1 MTAELKEELIKFG
14 FDLPAYGAIMLT
26 KIADINTSNYSDL
39 EKYMYDH
46 GWLWLL
52 VLRFGN
58 VIWDLHHKL
67 SKTVTIYE
75 NGEVIKITGYG
86 KIFLELKKLLK

>member
-1 MTAELKEELIKFG
+1 MSAELKDELIKFG

-26 KIADINTSNYSDL
+26 KIADVNTSSFSEL
-39 EKYMYDH
+39 EKYMYNH

-67 SKTVTIYE
+67 SKHVTIYVDDE
-75 NGEVIKITGYG
+75 PVKITGYA
-86 KIFLELKKLLK
+86 KILMELKKLLK

>member
-26 KIADINTSNYSDL
+26 KIADINTSNFSDTEHYL
-39 EKYMYDH
+39 YDH

-67 SKTVTIYE
+67 SKQITVQID
-75 NGEVIKITGYG
+75 GQSVKISGYG
-86 KIFLELKKLLK
+86 KILREIKKLLK

>member
-1 MTAELKEELIKFG
+1 MTAELKEELVKFG
-14 FDLPAYGAIMLT
+14 FDLPAYGTIMLT
-26 KIADINTSNYSDL
+26 KIADVNTSNFSDA
-39 EKYMYDH
+39 ENYMYDH

-67 SKTVTIYE
+67 SKQITVQID
-75 NGEVIKITGYG
+75 GQSVKISGYG
-86 KIFLELKKLLK
+86 KILREIKKLLK

>member
-1 MTAELKEELIKFG
+1 MTAELREEFVKFG

-26 KIADINTSNYSDL
+26 KIADVNTSSFSDL
-39 EKYMYDH
+39 EKYMYEH

-67 SKTVTIYE
+67 SKQVNVQID
-75 NGEVIKITGYG
+75 GQSVKITGYA
-86 KIFLELKKLLK
+86 KIFREIKKLLK

>member
-26 KIADINTSNYSDL
+26 KIADINTSNYSEL

-67 SKTVTIYE
+67 SKTVTVYE
-75 NGEVIKITGYG
+75 NGEAIKITGYA
-86 KIFLELKKLLK
+86 KIFIEFKKLLK

>member
-1 MTAELKEELIKFG
+1 MTTELKEELVKFG

-26 KIADINTSNYSDL
+26 KIADLNTSNFSEL
-39 EKYMYDH
+39 EKYMYNH

-58 VIWDLHHKL
+58 VMWDLHHKL
-67 SKTVTIYE
+67 SKHVTVYE
-75 NGEVIKITGYG
+75 ANEPIKITGYA
-86 KIFLELKKLLK
+86 KILREIKKLLR

>member
-1 MTAELKEELIKFG
+1 MTAELKDELVKFG

-26 KIADINTSNYSDL
+26 KIAEINTTNFSDL

-67 SKTVTIYE
+67 SKHVTIYVDNE
-75 NGEVIKITGYG
+75 PVKITGYA
-86 KIFLELKKLLK
+86 KILLELKKLLK

>member
-1 MTAELKEELIKFG
+1 MTAELKEELVKFG
-14 FDLPAYGAIMLT
+14 FDLPAYGAIMLA

-39 EKYMYDH
+39 EKYMYEH

-75 NGEVIKITGYG
+75 AGESIKITGYG
-86 KIFLELKKLLK
+86 KIYREIKKLLK

>member
-26 KIADINTSNYSDL
+26 KISDINTSNYSDL

-67 SKTVTIYE
+67 SKQVTVYID
-75 NGEVIKITGYG
+75 GQSVKITGYG
-86 KIFLELKKLLK
+86 KIYREIKKLLK

>member
-1 MTAELKEELIKFG
+1 MTTELREELVKFG

-26 KIADINTSNYSDL
+26 KIADLNTSNFSDL
-39 EKYMYDH
+39 EKYMYNH

-58 VIWDLHHKL
+58 VIWDLHQKL
-67 SKTVTIYE
+67 SKHVTIYQ
-75 NGEVIKITGYG
+75 NGEPIKITGYR
-86 KIFLELKKLLK
+86 KIFIELNINFF

>member
-67 SKTVTIYE
+67 SKPVTIYE
-75 NGEVIKITGYG
+75 NGETIKITGYA
-86 KIFLELKKLLK
+86 KIFIEFKKLLK

>member
-26 KIADINTSNYSDL
+26 KIADLNTSNFSEL
-39 EKYMYDH
+39 EKYMYNH

-67 SKTVTIYE
+67 SKQVAVQID
-75 NGEVIKITGYG
+75 GQSVKITGYA
-86 KIFLELKKLLK
+86 KILREIKKLLK

>member
-58 VIWDLHHKL
+58 VLWDLHHKL
-67 SKTVTIYE
+67 SKPVTIYE
-75 NGEVIKITGYG
+75 AGQAIKITGYG
-86 KIFLELKKLLK
+86 KIFIELKKLLK

>member
-1 MTAELKEELIKFG
+1 
-14 FDLPAYGAIMLT
+14 
-26 KIADINTSNYSDL
+26 
-39 EKYMYDH
+39 MYDH

-67 SKTVTIYE
+67 SKHVTIYVDDE
-75 NGEVIKITGYG
+75 PVKITGYA
-86 KIFLELKKLLK
+86 KILLELKKLLK

>member
-1 MTAELKEELIKFG
+1 MTAELKEELVKFG

-26 KIADINTSNYSDL
+26 KIADLNTSGFSDL

-67 SKTVTIYE
+67 SKQLSVQID
-75 NGEVIKITGYG
+75 GQSVKITGYA
-86 KIFLELKKLLK
+86 KILREIKKLLK

>member
-1 MTAELKEELIKFG
+1 MTIELREELVKFG

-26 KIADINTSNYSDL
+26 KIADINTSSFSDL
-39 EKYMYDH
+39 EKYMYNH

-67 SKTVTIYE
+67 SKHVTIYQD
-75 NGEVIKITGYG
+75 GEPIKITGYR
-86 KIFLELKKLLK
+86 KIFIELKKLLK

>member
-1 MTAELKEELIKFG
+1 MTAELKDELVKFG
-14 FDLPAYGAIMLT
+14 FDLPAYVAIMLT
-26 KIADINTSNYSDL
+26 KIAEINTTNFSDL

-67 SKTVTIYE
+67 SKHVTIYVDNE
-75 NGEVIKITGYG
+75 PVKITGYA
-86 KIFLELKKLLK
+86 KILLELKKLLK

>member
-1 MTAELKEELIKFG
+1 MTTELREELVKFG

-26 KIADINTSNYSDL
+26 KIADLNTSNFSDI
-39 EKYMYDH
+39 ENYMYNH

-67 SKTVTIYE
+67 SKHVTIYV
-75 NGEVIKITGYG
+75 NGESVKITGYR
-86 KIFLELKKLLK
+86 KIFIELKKLLK

>member
-26 KIADINTSNYSDL
+26 KISDINTSNYSDL

-67 SKTVTIYE
+67 SKPVTIYE
-75 NGEVIKITGYG
+75 NGEAIKITGYA
-86 KIFLELKKLLK
+86 KIFIEFKKLLK